1 MKKEDFFEVLGE
13 LDDDIIK
20 EANRMVKKKINWKN
34 WGILAACFAIFMA
47 LSIGK
52 LQIKFDEFSRLLTAQ
67 NEKENVA
74 GKETPANEK
83 RTGSFKPVIN
93 FEGIVIAV
101 DGDKITLEDGKI
113 VLITENTLFAGDPDT
128 GNAVY
133 TDILV
138 GNFIQGYTEDAIDA
152 ETIIARNIWT
162 NEKGFEEDKL
172 R

>member
-20 EANRMVKKKINWKN
+20 EANVIIKKKINWKN
-34 WGILAACFAIFMA
+34 WGILAACLAIFMT
-47 LSIGK
+47 LSISI
-52 LQIKFDEFSRLLTAQ
+52 LQMTVQ
-67 NEKENVA
+67 NERENVVR
-74 GKETPANEK
+74 KETPTNEK

-93 FEGIVIAV
+93 FEGIVISV